1 MEVLK
6 EMQDLEVAP
15 DVETISTYVLPVFPS
30 IDAARQAFK
39 VALNA
44 LCVSVCVSVLTVPT
58 IADVVGYLCSGCW
71 CVFGVGGPVVFGGAG
86 RG

>member
-44 LCVSVCVSVLTVPT
+44 LCVSVLTVPT
-58 IADVVGYLCSGCW
+58 ITRGVGYLCSGCW

-86 RG
+86 HG